1 MSLLTH
7 FEHPVDDAQYT
18 FRRILKA
25 LSEPGV
31 IVELP
36 GCPTWGALNAAS
48 TAVILSISSSRIP
61 SSVLTKISSGNRAN
75 SR

>member
-31 IVELP
+31 LVTLP
-36 GCPTWGALNAAS
+36 HATGWHDLPPRLDT
-48 TAVILSISSSRIP
+48 TLS
-61 SSVLTKISSGNRAN
+61 
-75 SR
+75 